1 MFHDHTVLIMHKL
14 DVLWRTSLTMVFSDG
29 INESQKILSKLEES
43 VFDWTT
49 RLDAT
54 WVLMR
59 NR

>member
-1 MFHDHTVLIMHKL
+1 MYHDHNVFITHKL
-14 DVLWRTSLTMVFSDG
+14 DVLRWTSLTMVFSDG
-29 INESQKILSKLEES
+29 INESQKILSKLEEL